1 MPTVTRVSHVWFGR
15 LLYNVI
21 PPRSAA
27 VCICNHDAL
36 AGLSIMKL
44 GLVLRKDNGDYLG
57 ELNAY
62 HDGNEFIENNKVL
75 IYFSQYWQSLR

>member
-1 MPTVTRVSHVWFGR
+1 
-15 LLYNVI
+15 
-21 PPRSAA
+21 
-27 VCICNHDAL
+27 
-36 AGLSIMKL
+36 MKL